1 MAGIEESEMGFL
13 NKLKIGANLALMS
26 ALSLLFVLVVGL
38 FAVRGLEETTQG
50 MESLYADRL
59 VPAGQIEEIN
69 RLQANSV
76 LQIYLMSAHDPR
88 LAESAL
94 HDHPIS
100 LHLDAIKK
108 NRGRIDELW
117 KAYTATKLTAE
128 EEKLVREFVL
138 RRGELLEKAIL
149 PAMALFEKGQFAEG
163 NTHVFRTLR
172 PLLAKNVETSDALM
186 KLQLDVGKADHD
198 AATARYH
205 STLTIVL
212 ATIALACT
220 AIALVAWAFA
230 RYLVLRPLGE
240 VMAAADRL
248 AEGNVAEELAVDT
261 DNEFGRLKKSMRSA
275 QEAVK
280 ALVVDAKGL
289 AEATSGGRLSE
300 RAEAGRHAGEYR
312 EIVLGLNATMEAMAR
327 PMAEIRRVLTAVADG
342 DMTQAIEASYAG
354 DFEELKGSVNE
365 SVRRLSETIRQVQ
378 DAAEGLNSASEQV
391 SSTAQSLS
399 QNASEQAASVEETS
413 ASVEQMSASI
423 AQNTENA
430 RVTDGMASK
439 SAREAQEGGVAVRE
453 TVQAMKEIAGKIKI
467 VDDIAYKTNLLAF
480 NAAIE
485 AARAGEHGK
494 GFAVVAEEVRNL
506 AERSQTAAQEIG
518 AVATSSVERAE
529 RAGRLLDEMVPSIM
543 KTSSL
548 VQEIAAA
555 SKEQASGVAQVNT
568 AMGQV
573 NQTTQS
579 AASASEELAA
589 TAEELSAQARQLQE
603 LMSFFRVEAGGRAMP
618 RAMGRA
624 AEVERPVAR
633 GRAAH
638 QLPAKAGLRDDPDE
652 KHFVRFG

>member
-1 MAGIEESEMGFL
+1 MFKNLTVKTKLSTLIVIAAAALAIVAGVGLRGIARINHAQEEVSANRLPSVLGLGIL
-13 NKLKIGANLALMS
+13 NEAQTAIRMRTAQTAIWENDYKAQDKFAENLARKREAWERAEKGWKLYEPLPQT
-26 ALSLLFVLVVGL
+26 A
-38 FAVRGLEETTQG
+38 EE
-50 MESLYADRL
+50 A
-59 VPAGQIEEIN
+59 A
-69 RLQANSV
+69 
-76 LQIYLMSAHDPR
+76 
-88 LAESAL
+88 
-94 HDHPIS
+94 
-100 LHLDAIKK
+100 
-108 NRGRIDELW
+108 LW
-117 KAYTATKLTAE
+117 KAFLVDWQAWKLEDAKLTEIMTAIAGNAE
-128 EEKLVREFVL
+128 PAEQRRLFELFYKQYETARKHYNAAEDGLARVTDLNVKLADSARRDAGATVSSATTGMTAVGLLALVL
-138 RRGELLEKAIL
+138 IVALGVAIL
-149 PAMALFEKGQFAEG
+149 RGILKPLNEVVAVADELAAG
-163 NTHVFRTLR
+163 NLKR
-172 PLLAKNVETSDALM
+172 
-186 KLQLDVGKADHD
+186 
-198 AATARYH
+198 
-205 STLTIVL
+205 TLTID
-212 ATIALACT
+212 
-220 AIALVAWAFA
+220 
-230 RYLVLRPLGE
+230 G
-240 VMAAADRL
+240 DD
-248 AEGNVAEELAVDT
+248 EL
-261 DNEFGRLKKSMRSA
+261 NRLKASIKSA

-327 PMAEIRRVLTAVADG
+327 PMAEIRRVLTAVAEG

-413 ASVEQMSASI
+413 ASVEEMSASI

-439 SAREAQEGGVAVRE
+439 SAKEAQEGGVAVRE

-624 AEVERPVAR
+624 AEIERPVAR

-638 QLPAKAGLRDDPDE
+638 QLPAKAGLREDPDE